1 MFDWSAVGGLDIK
14 LRPGREKSRMTDPIL
29 TAFQPS
35 SCQAAA
41 LSVSTTRFGL
51 NAIRRVSGWRVS
63 YDLKLRAA
71 GVEAGSAA
79 ASAAR
84 LLEVTRWKGAA
95 LLRAGRWPAAMLAP
109 NGRRY

>member
-1 MFDWSAVGGLDIK
+1 
-14 LRPGREKSRMTDPIL
+14 MTDPIL

-51 NAIRRVSGWRVS
+51 
-63 YDLKLRAA
+63 KLRAA
-71 GVEAGSAA
+71 GEEAGRAV

-84 LLEVTRWKGAA
+84 LLVVTRWKGAA
-95 LLRAGRWPAAMLAP
+95 LLRAGR
-109 NGRRY
+109 